1 MSGPGGRRQ
10 GFAPELQCGY
20 SESIGSMEKRP
31 RVLFLCTGNSSRSQ
45 MAEGLLR
52 KSFGDRF
59 EALSAGSRP
68 AGFVHPLAI
77 AAMRE
82 IGTDVST
89 QRSKSIQEFLPPGGS
104 PPDLLITL
112 CASAARECPP
122 VPSDVRRLDWHMD
135 DPGHVVGSPDEQ
147 LAAFRRTR
155 DGLRSAIEGQF
166 RSTSG
171 NGKPAG
177 STAHPNGA
185 KTVSPAASATS
196 NIPGT
201 AVQLHDVAKSH
212 RLGTTEV
219 QALRGVTA
227 EIPAGSFTFIVGPSG
242 SGKSS
247 LLYLIGALDEPS
259 RGEIVVGGRR
269 LQQFTAGERDQYRRE
284 EVGFVFQSFNLLA
297 NLTAVENVLVP
308 YMPRGIRGDLRAR
321 AVQLLKDVG
330 LGQRLDHRPNQLS
343 GGEQQRIA
351 IARAILKR
359 PKLVLADEPTGE
371 LDSVTGAEVFG
382 HLRRLHEEL
391 RTTVVVVTHDQRYL
405 TASDNVLRLQDGKL
419 ADGI

>member
-1 MSGPGGRRQ
+1 
-10 GFAPELQCGY
+10 
-20 SESIGSMEKRP
+20 MEKRL

-68 AGFVHPLAI
+68 AGYVHPLAI

-82 IGTDVST
+82 IGTDVSA
-89 QRSKSIQEFLPPGGS
+89 QRSKSVREFLPPDGML
-104 PPDLLITL
+104 PDVLITL
-112 CASAARECPP
+112 CDSAARECPTFP
-122 VPSDVRRLDWHMD
+122 AAVRRLDWPLD
-135 DPGHVVGSPDEQ
+135 DPSHTTGTPEEQ
-147 LAAFRRTR
+147 LDAFRRTR
-155 DGLRSAIEGQF
+155 EQLRTAIDGQF
-166 RSTSG
+166 RAMSG
-171 NGKPAG
+171 NGKPG
-177 STAHPNGA
+177 P
-185 KTVSPAASATS
+185 SPQ
-196 NIPGT
+196 GT
-201 AVQLHDVAKSH
+201 RVELRDVAKSH
-212 RLGTTEV
+212 HLGTTEV
-219 QALRGVTA
+219 RALRGVTA

-259 RGEIVVGGRR
+259 GGEIVVGGRR
-269 LQQFTAGERDQYRRE
+269 LHDFTAQERDHYRRE

-308 YMPRGIRGDLRAR
+308 FMPRGIPSDLRGR

-330 LGQRLDHRPNQLS
+330 LSDRLDHRPNQLS
-343 GGEQQRIA
+343 GGEQQRVA
-351 IARAILKR
+351 ITRAILKR

-371 LDSVTGAEVFG
+371 LDTATGAEVFG

-391 RTTVVVVTHDQRYL
+391 KSTVVVVTHDQRYL
-405 TASDNVLRLQDGKL
+405 TESDNVLRLQDGKL

>member
-1 MSGPGGRRQ
+1 MQ
-10 GFAPELQCGY
+10 
-20 SESIGSMEKRP
+20 KRL

-52 KSFGDRF
+52 TSFGDRF

-89 QRSKSIQEFLPPGGS
+89 QRSKSIREFLPPEGT
-104 PPDLLITL
+104 PPDFLVIL
-112 CASAARECPP
+112 CDSAAKECPAFP
-122 VPSDVRRLDWHMD
+122 ADVRRLDWPVD
-135 DPGHVVGSPDEQ
+135 DPGHVTGTDDER

-155 DGLRSAIEGQF
+155 EELRTAIERQF
-166 RSTSG
+166 RGTPG
-171 NGKPAG
+171 NGKPARA
-177 STAHPNGA
+177 T
-185 KTVSPAASATS
+185 PAT
-196 NIPGT
+196 G
-201 AVQLHDVAKSH
+201 VELREVAKSH
-212 RLGTTEV
+212 HLGTTEV
-219 QALRGVTA
+219 RALRGVTA

-247 LLYLIGALDEPS
+247 LLYLIGALDEPTA
-259 RGEIVVGGRR
+259 GEVIVGGRR
-269 LQQFTAGERDQYRRE
+269 LNQFTAQERDHYRRE

-308 YMPRGIRGDLRAR
+308 FMPRGIAGELRAR
-321 AVQLLKDVG
+321 AVQLLKDVR
-330 LGQRLDHRPNQLS
+330 LADRLDHRPNQLS
-343 GGEQQRIA
+343 GGEQQRVA

-371 LDSVTGAEVFG
+371 LDSATGAEVFG

-391 RTTVVVVTHDQRYL
+391 KTTVVVVTHDQRYL
-405 TASDNVLRLQDGKL
+405 TDSDNVLRLQDGKL